1 MSDQP
6 EQAVHRAP
14 QLDGGARDVWG
25 IVVSDVWLVV
35 SDVWLVVSVVVTVQD
50 LGVPPPWR
58 VTL

>member
-1 MSDQP
+1 
-6 EQAVHRAP
+6 
-14 QLDGGARDVWG
+14 LDGGARDVWG